1 MYIWDTKGLAED
13 LRLKKQMS
21 QREKFKYLFFVI
33 IYITAAISVLPF
45 GNLPPTPINIITNIA
60 LFIIE
65 ITGLYFCYQINS
77 RGDDK
82 EFIERSLFLSVPIG
96 IRFFLLFI
104 LIFGICALI
113 IGFFFGEAG
122 FEPGSEADTVLNIIT
137 IIMSVVFWIRLY
149 ANIKIVS
156 QVEKIFI
163 SIADEIKKLADLLEQ
178 GKLTKEE
185 FEKQKT
191 LLLDPK

>member
-1 MYIWDTKGLAED
+1 MYIWNTKGLAED

-21 QREKFKYLFFVI
+21 QREKFKYLFFLTI
-33 IYITAAISVLPF
+33 IGSALIASAQFS
-45 GNLPPTPINIITNIA
+45 NLPPTTINIITEIA
-60 LFIIE
+60 CFMICVI
-65 ITGLYFCYQINS
+65 GLYFCYQINS

-96 IRFFLLFI
+96 IRVGLLGI
-104 LIFGICALI
+104 LICGICGLI

-137 IIMSVVFWIRLY
+137 IIMYVVFYIRLY